1 MYTTIIIL
9 IILASILMC
18 LVVLI
23 QESKGG
29 GLAAAYASGNTLLGA
44 PKTTNVIEKITW
56 GLAIAMIVLSIV
68 STAFLPNAKTVDSV
82 LQMEQPITTPIMP
95 TNATAPADASVPAT
109 AVTEP
114 AAESNTGN

>member
-29 GLAAAYASGNTLLGA
+29 GLAAAYASGNTLLGT
-44 PKTTNVIEKITW
+44 PKTTNIIEKITW
-56 GLAIAMIVLSIV
+56 GLAIAMIVLSVI
-68 STAFLPNAKTVDSV
+68 STMFLKPYDANDTDSV
-82 LQMEQPITTPIMP
+82 LQMEQPAASTPSM
-95 TNATAPADASVPAT
+95 PAT
-109 AVTEP
+109 GAAATPVATDSNAV
-114 AAESNTGN
+114 N

>member
-29 GLAAAYASGNTLLGA
+29 GLAAAYSSGNTLLGA
-44 PKTTNVIEKITW
+44 PKTTNIIEKITW
-56 GLAIAMIVLSIV
+56 GLAIAMIVLSIA
-68 STAFLPNAKTVDSV
+68 STMFLPQTTQGVDSV
-82 LQMEQPITTPIMP
+82 LQMEQPMNTTPSMP
-95 TNATAPADASVPAT
+95 ATNTAAPATPSSTPAQ
-109 AVTEP
+109 
-114 AAESNTGN
+114 

>member
-9 IILASILMC
+9 IILTSILMC

-44 PKTTNVIEKITW
+44 PKTTNIIEKITW
-56 GLAIAMIVLSIV
+56 GLAIAMIVLSIA
-68 STAFLPNAKTVDSV
+68 STMFLPQTSQGVDSV
-82 LQMEQPITTPIMP
+82 LQMEQPTTATPSMP
-95 TNATAPADASVPAT
+95 ATTTTAP
-109 AVTEP
+109 VTP
-114 AAESNTGN
+114 DSNTVN

>member
-68 STAFLPNAKTVDSV
+68 STMFLPNNSQAIDSV
-82 LQMEQPITTPIMP
+82 LQIEQPATTIPSMP
-95 TNATAPADASVPAT
+95 ATTTTTAPVATDSNSV
-109 AVTEP
+109 
-114 AAESNTGN
+114 N

>member
-9 IILASILMC
+9 IILVSILMC

-29 GLAAAYASGNTLLGA
+29 GLAAAYSSGNTLLGA
-44 PKTTNVIEKITW
+44 PKTTNVIEKVTW

-68 STAFLPNAKTVDSV
+68 STMFLPEVKAVDSV
-82 LQMEQPITTPIMP
+82 LQMEQPSAATQTLPA
-95 TNATAPADASVPAT
+95 TNAAAAPVAADSNSV
-109 AVTEP
+109 
-114 AAESNTGN
+114 N

>member
-9 IILASILMC
+9 IILVSLLMC

-56 GLAIAMIVLSIV
+56 GLAVAMIVLSV
-68 STAFLPNAKTVDSV
+68 ASTMFLPSGNTAESV
-82 LQMEQPITTPIMP
+82 LQMEQPATT
-95 TNATAPADASVPAT
+95 SVPAT
-109 AVTEP
+109 PLVP
-114 AAESNTGN
+114 AATDSNSVN

>member
-44 PKTTNVIEKITW
+44 PKTTNIIEKITW

-68 STAFLPNAKTVDSV
+68 STAFLPNNTSSVNSV
-82 LQMEQPITTPIMP
+82 LQMEQPAAPTMP
-95 TNATAPADASVPAT
+95 ATGTATAPIATDSNSV
-109 AVTEP
+109 
-114 AAESNTGN
+114 N

>member
-18 LVVLI
+18 LIVLI

-44 PKTTNVIEKITW
+44 PKTTHIIEKITW
-56 GLAIAMIVLSIV
+56 GLAITMIVLCII
-68 STAFLPNAKTVDSV
+68 STAFLPSANAVDSV
-82 LQMEQPITTPIMP
+82 LQMEQPAATSLPASATIPGTEVATPE
-95 TNATAPADASVPAT
+95 APVA
-109 AVTEP
+109 EP
-114 AAESNTGN
+114 QPNN

>member
-9 IILASILMC
+9 IILTSILMC

-44 PKTTNVIEKITW
+44 PKTTNIIEKITW
-56 GLAIAMIVLSIV
+56 GLAIAMIILSIL
-68 STAFLPNAKTVDSV
+68 STFCLPTTKTVDSV
-82 LQMEQPITTPIMP
+82 LQMEQPIAAPSLP
-95 TNATAPADASVPAT
+95 TNTTAPASATVPAT

>member
-56 GLAIAMIVLSIV
+56 GLAIAMILLCVI
-68 STAFLPNAKTVDSV
+68 STMFLPGTKAVDSV
-82 LQMEQPITTPIMP
+82 LQIEEPIGTSLPASATLPA
-95 TNATAPADASVPAT
+95 TDASTAPATDANTVPA
-109 AVTEP
+109 AP
-114 AAESNTGN
+114 AAE